1 MLRVRENEEE
11 HRNGE
16 KRKVGVKS
24 LSMSCDNRKR
34 GFTLIELMIVIL
46 IIGII
51 AALAIPRFTRA
62 TAKAKKREAF
72 LVLKQIYE
80 LENAYYQENGIYSP
94 SNGPNQLHLVGWD
107 TPSQVQRYDYTV
119 TAGATGN
126 LTTSMHIIATERT
139 DADLDGTQ
147 YEEII
152 MNELGQLSGD
162 VDW

>member
-1 MLRVRENEEE
+1 
-11 HRNGE
+11 
-16 KRKVGVKS
+16 
-24 LSMSCDNRKR
+24 MSCDNRKR

-62 TAKAKKREAF
+62 TAKANKREAF

-80 LENAYYQENGIYSP
+80 LENAYYQEYGVYSP
-94 SNGPNQLHLVGWD
+94 SQGPNQLHLVGWES
-107 TPSQVQRYDYTV
+107 PSQTPRYDYTV

-126 LTTSMHIIATERT
+126 LATSLYIIATEKN

-147 YEEII
+147 NEEII